1 MYNTHYYLLCIVL
14 SYYLPYII
22 YYVRVYICTGWYT
35 RYVRV
40 YICTL
45 VHSYVEPYKRTCT
58 EEVSGMDGS
67 DGWMEY
73 AYACTSARGG
83 S

>member
-1 MYNTHYYLLCIVL
+1 MYCIIVLFAVYYLLCTSVHMYWLVHSIQ
-14 SYYLPYII
+14 
-22 YYVRVYICTGWYT
+22 YVRVYICTG
-35 RYVRV
+35 
-40 YICTL
+40 TL
-45 VHSYVEPYKRTCT
+45 VRGAT
-58 EEVSGMDGS
+58 EEVSAMDGS